1 MWKASL
7 YFCHPTVKEGNERE
21 KIILEVQKYEYKWSI
36 YFISKLN
43 IYNIMF

>member
-1 MWKASL
+1 MWKVSL
-7 YFCHPTVKEGNERE
+7 YFCHPTVKE